1 MAKFIFLYKGD
12 VTPQE
17 EMTAEAGAE
26 VMGKWNTWMEKVG
39 SGVIDIGAPMD
50 ADGVSV
56 IDDGGTG
63 LVEPLNGYTIV
74 EAANMAAA
82 RDLTED
88 HPFLSDKTGAFSI
101 EIYALQDMP
110 EM

>member
-12 VTPQE
+12 ATPQE

-26 VMGKWNTWMEKVG
+26 VMGKWNTWIEKVG
-39 SGVIDIGAPMD
+39 NSVVDIGAPMD
-50 ADGVSV
+50 PDGVSV

-63 LVEPLNGYTIV
+63 VVEPLTGYTIV
-74 EAANMAAA
+74 EAADMAAA
-82 RDLTED
+82 KALTEG